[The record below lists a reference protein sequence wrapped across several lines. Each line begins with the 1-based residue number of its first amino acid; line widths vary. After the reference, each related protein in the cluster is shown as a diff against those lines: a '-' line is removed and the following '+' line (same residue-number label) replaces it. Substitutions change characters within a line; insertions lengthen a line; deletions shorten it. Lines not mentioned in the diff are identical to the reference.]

1 MKTTRRRVQHF
12 GYTLL
17 ELVTVIVVLVAISVG
32 IGPKF
37 FDTRGVEEFAFRDQF
52 VSSAQF
58 IQYQSM
64 SRLSNTRC
72 LFINFTTTSFG
83 IMDGVDCNQAPSGS
97 FNLKTGIDFEFLTSD
112 VFPNVTL
119 TTTMATSSYTIGGQ
133 QQTVA
138 WLTFDKQG
146 KPTLNCVNGCNI
158 TFTGDSTAKVCI
170 EPQGYIHECT

>member
-112 VFPNVTL
+112 VFPCHAYNNNGNQQL
-119 TTTMATSSYTIGGQ
+119 YDRAATNRHSSPLINKENQ
-133 QQTVA
+133 R
-138 WLTFDKQG
+138 
-146 KPTLNCVNGCNI
+146 LNCEWLQYC
-158 TFTGDSTAKVCI
+158 FYGDSSQSVYRASRVY
-170 EPQGYIHECT
+170 P